1 VTRSFESLLP
11 ALAATALALVG
22 GLVPS
27 SSARA
32 TVFLNGVEIDGV
44 GLNQKLEKCTV
55 TFDGKGNV
63 LIDAPGYNVQALN
76 ATAPVAAAGGLTKKY
91 LAVSEGGSVG
101 GQVDLYLNAKF
112 VQRFKVEDGQVVLD
126 ISRFVRPGPNQI
138 LFVVP
143 QGTSAAQSAPKVI
156 IGEGE
161 STANKVT
168 IDNPIA
174 RFPRPSSP
182 SGEATQEFSFTGR

>member
-1 VTRSFESLLP
+1 MQRSFKSLL
-11 ALAATALALVG
+11 ATAILPLAVAWAAG
-22 GLVPS
+22 
-27 SSARA
+27 SARA

-44 GLNQKLEKCTV
+44 GLTQKLEKCTV

-76 ATAPVAAAGGLTKKY
+76 APPPTAVGGLTKKY
-91 LAVSEGGSVG
+91 FAVSEGGSVG
-101 GQVDLYLNAKF
+101 GQVDLYINAKF

-126 ISRFVRPGPNQI
+126 VTRFVKAGPNQL

-143 QGTSAAQSAPKVI
+143 QGASAAQAAPKI
-156 IGEGE
+156 IVGEGDA
-161 STANKVT
+161 SANKVT

-182 SGEATQEFSFTGR
+182 SGEATQEFPFTGR

>member
-1 VTRSFESLLP
+1 MQRSFKSLLATA
-11 ALAATALALVG
+11 ALAFA
-22 GLVPS
+22 GLLGA

-32 TVFLNGVEIDGV
+32 TVFLNGVEIDGA
-44 GLNQKLEKCTV
+44 GLTQKLEKCTV

-76 ATAPVAAAGGLTKKY
+76 ATPPAVPGALTKKY

-126 ISRFVRPGPNQI
+126 ITRFVRPGSNQL
-138 LFVVP
+138 LFVVN
-143 QGTSAAQSAPKVI
+143 QGASGTQSAPKVI
-156 IGEGE
+156 VGEGE
-161 STANKVT
+161 ASNNKVM

-182 SGEATQEFSFTGR
+182 SGEATQEFTFTGR